1 MRKKDH
7 SMMPI
12 ENEEEV
18 CEDLVGFHD
27 EDLVDFDEMDDL
39 RQILAMSWISFSEE
53 DVVANQADQDQ
64 VKTYK

>member
-18 CEDLVGFHD
+18 CEDLVDFPD
-27 EDLVDFDEMDDL
+27 EDLVDFDETDDL

-53 DVVANQADQDQ
+53 DVVVNQADQDQ

>member
-18 CEDLVGFHD
+18 CEDLVDSPD